1 MQRSSPAHLSFW
13 ILSWEAEVKYQLQPL
28 QLSWAGVGYPDR
40 HISVTRPSPFIPVH
54 LHSWAQPSSLS
65 GERTSQENTTHCL
78 FKTAS
83 CSFHFHPGASLS
95 EQLGSAPKFTTV
107 WREGHPCWEEYKQ
120 DKMTEAENANT
131 AELRWCASVHA
142 GCVCVCVYMA
152 AIDDLADML
161 CAEQRKCLHSVCHCD
176 GAKAASV
183 CQHTHNERCSLMST
197 NKCTNPAR
205 NKLKS
210 SLTLHAS
217 MHVPKHSQKR
227 AVFQGRKRIKGRDNL
242 AAFSSD
248 MNPTI
253 LHVGR
258 GTEDSSLY

>member
-40 HISVTRPSPFIPVH
+40 HITVTRPSPFIPVH

-78 FKTAS
+78 FQTAS
-83 CSFHFHPGASLS
+83 CSFHFHPRASLS

-142 GCVCVCVYMA
+142 GCVCTWQPLMIWLICCV
-152 AIDDLADML
+152 
-161 CAEQRKCLHSVCHCD
+161 QSKGS
-176 GAKAASV
+176 AS
-183 CQHTHNERCSLMST
+183 
-197 NKCTNPAR
+197 
-205 NKLKS
+205 
-210 SLTLHAS
+210 TLFATV
-217 MHVPKHSQKR
+217 MVPK
-227 AVFQGRKRIKGRDNL
+227 
-242 AAFSSD
+242 
-248 MNPTI
+248 
-253 LHVGR
+253 LHLSVS
-258 GTEDSSLY
+258 THIMKDAH